1 MGAPSDERPGPQE
14 HEEVEGQLNRRLTLE
29 GEEEVVQAKV

>member
-14 HEEVEGQLNRRLTLE
+14 HEEVEGQLNHRLTLE